1 MPNFKDFLPQ
11 PPWEGP
17 PIPRGWTKS
26 TEYER
31 RVRIELRKLPTDKL
45 KLVYN
50 GLIAGF
56 PSRDIPLLNEDK
68 EVSARVA
75 KEVLWERGKL
85 PGR

>member
-1 MPNFKDFLPQ
+1 MPDNSYFKDFLPFL
-11 PPWEGP
+11 PWEGP
-17 PIPRGWTKS
+17 PIPRRFYP
-26 TEYER
+26 YER

-75 KEVLWERGKL
+75 KEVLWERGES